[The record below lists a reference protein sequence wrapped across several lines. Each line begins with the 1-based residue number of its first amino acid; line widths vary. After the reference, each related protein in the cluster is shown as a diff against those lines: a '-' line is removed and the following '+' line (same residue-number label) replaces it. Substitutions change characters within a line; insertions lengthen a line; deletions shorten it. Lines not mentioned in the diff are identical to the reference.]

1 MRATEVQ
8 NNMNRINDIG
18 GVLDQEVRESIGHGI
33 IGALVVIMRVI
44 YKGGRKKWRATIAEA
59 TLIAFA
65 TGTMGPVLTALGIDH
80 DMAYPIAV
88 FVGYIG
94 VDRIAIAVCKRLG
107 ID

>member
-1 MRATEVQ
+1 MRATEVPHS
-8 NNMNRINDIG
+8 MNKINDIG
-18 GVLDQEVRESIGHGI
+18 GASSQVISDI
-33 IGALVVIMRVI
+33 IGPGLMGAFVVIMRVI

-65 TGTMGPVLTALGIDH
+65 TGTMGLVLTAMGIDH

-94 VDRIAIAVCKRLG
+94 VDRVAIAVCKRLG